1 MKPAIFL
8 DRDGVIT
15 VEKGYVCPIEEIELY
30 DGVRECINKI
40 HAKGYYAIVI
50 SNQSAVARDIIQEDE
65 LIAFHEKLID
75 ETGLDAIYYCP
86 HHVDGIIPKYTKKCN
101 CRKPEIGMIERA
113 LEDFEIDLSLSYM
126 VGDRASDI
134 QTGVNAGIKT
144 VLVKTGYGKNELESD
159 VMPDYKYDN
168 LESFVEKLK

>member
-113 LEDFEIDLSLSYM
+113 LEDFDIDLSLSYM

-144 VLVKTGYGKNELESD
+144 VLVKTGYGKNTPKFE
-159 VMPDYKYDN
+159 VVPDYICDN
-168 LESFVEKLK
+168 LESFVEIL